1 MKENWKDVSGNV
13 LWQCCRPTSLM
24 RIFFLSLFSRP
35 KWPTLVFNDVVYL
48 SGFFCGPT
56 FFSVKTSNLVK
67 NFPLQMSFFMLV
79 IAVFL
84 VGWID
89 NETRFFNFFLSRSL
103 TPHSRFFFVPHHT
116 RRRTLPTITYWCLVG
131 AGQYDELR
139 RDLPMKN
146 FRTWGV
152 RMHFDLRFLVIF
164 AQTLM

>member
-103 TPHSRFFFVPHHT
+103 TPHSRFFLCPTTHADVHFRPLLTGVWLARANMMNCAVIYLWKIFV
-116 RRRTLPTITYWCLVG
+116 LEVYECILISG
-131 AGQYDELR
+131 S
-139 RDLPMKN
+139 
-146 FRTWGV
+146 
-152 RMHFDLRFLVIF
+152 
-164 AQTLM
+164 